1 MSALKTK
8 KEPSGRPALVS
19 GVTDPEQDEQAPLAH
34 PMRQQNALFHFT
46 DLLYRARTLDQIYD
60 VALDVIHDMLGCT
73 RAAILR
79 FDGKGVLR
87 FAAWRRLTEQYRAGA
102 EGHSPW
108 RSDDQEPAAIY
119 MGDIGQADL
128 PPDLATLIRHEGIGA
143 LAFIPIM
150 ISHGVAGEFVLC
162 YDTPRPF
169 TDEERETILIVARQ
183 LGFAI
188 ERHHS
193 DQTARRLAA
202 LVESS
207 GDAIISKNLEG
218 IITSWNAGAEQLFG
232 YTASEAIGRSVMML
246 IPPDRHNEEPAILA
260 RIRAGER
267 IDHYETIR
275 RRKDGSLVDISLSVS
290 PIKDAEGVTIGA
302 SKIARD
308 ITERRRAHEQQQL
321 LLHEMNHR
329 VKNLFALA
337 TSIVNLSV
345 ASAET
350 PAMLASIVADRLG
363 ALSRAH
369 ALTLASGTADTG
381 FRKTATLHALIEAIL
396 APYVEGAQGER
407 RRFTVEGL
415 DIELAENVVT
425 PVALLLHEFATNA
438 AKYGCFST
446 STGRLT
452 IECRRRDGDAVI
464 IWREIG
470 GPEVQPS
477 DAEGFGSRLVRLA
490 ASQFGGFSRQWRP
503 EGLVIELRMD
513 LSRVAA

>member
-1 MSALKTK
+1 MKTG
-8 KEPSGRPALVS
+8 KEPSGRPALAF
-19 GVTDPEQDEQAPLAH
+19 GVADPAQDEPVPLAH
-34 PMRQQNALFHFT
+34 RVLQQSAVFQFT
-46 DLLYRARTLDQIYD
+46 DLLYRARSLDQIYD
-60 VALDVIHDMLGCT
+60 AAFDAINDMLGCT
-73 RAAILR
+73 RAAIMRFDDRTALR
-79 FDGKGVLR
+79 FV
-87 FAAWRRLTEQYRAGA
+87 AWRRLSEDYRAGA
-102 EGHSPW
+102 QGHSPW
-108 RSDDQEPAAIY
+108 QSGEKEPAAIY
-119 MGDIGQADL
+119 VDDIGKADL
-128 PPDLATLIRHEGIGA
+128 PPDLIALIRHEGIGA

-150 ISHGVAGEFVLC
+150 VGQDMAGKLVFY
-162 YDTPRPF
+162 YDTPHPF
-169 TDEERETILIVARQ
+169 TDEERGMALIIARQ

-188 ERHHS
+188 ERYHN
-193 DQTARRLAA
+193 DQTARRFAA

-207 GDAIISKNLEG
+207 DDAIISKSLEG
-218 IITSWNAGAEQLFG
+218 VIVSWNAGAERLFG
-232 YTASEAIGRSVMML
+232 YTASEAVGRSVMML

-290 PIKDAEGVTIGA
+290 PIKDAGGVIIGA

-308 ITERRRAHEQQQL
+308 ITERRRAQEQQQL

-369 ALTLASGTADTG
+369 ALTLASRTADNG

-396 APYVEGAQGER
+396 APYVEGPQGER

-438 AKYGCFST
+438 AKYGSFST
-446 STGRLT
+446 PTGRVA
-452 IECRRRDGDAVI
+452 IECRRRGGDAVI
-464 IWREIG
+464 VWRETG
-470 GPEVQPS
+470 GPQVQPS

-490 ASQFGGFSRQWRP
+490 ASQFGGFSREWHP
-503 EGLVIELRMD
+503 EGLVIELTMD
-513 LSRVAA
+513 LSRVGP

>member
-1 MSALKTK
+1 MKTK
-8 KEPSGRPALVS
+8 KEELSGKPTLAFGAADSHEQVPLV
-19 GVTDPEQDEQAPLAH
+19 H
-34 PMRQQNALFHFT
+34 RMRQQSSLFHFT
-46 DLLYRARTLDQIYD
+46 DRLYRARNLDQIYSA
-60 VALDVIHDMLGCT
+60 ALDAIDDMLGCT
-73 RAAILR
+73 RASILR
-79 FDGKGVLR
+79 FDGGGVLR
-87 FAAWRRLTEQYRAGA
+87 FAAWRWLSEEYRAGV

-108 RSDDQEPAAIY
+108 EPGDEEPAPVYID
-119 MGDIGQADL
+119 DIAQADL
-128 PPDLATLIRHEGIGA
+128 PPDLAALTRREGIGA
-143 LAFIPIM
+143 LAFIPVM
-150 ISHGVAGEFVLC
+150 VSQGMAGK
-162 YDTPRPF
+162 F
-169 TDEERETILIVARQ
+169 TLYYEAPHLFADEERELALIIARQ

-188 ERHHS
+188 ERHHG

-207 GDAIISKNLEG
+207 DDAIISKNLEG
-218 IITSWNAGAEQLFG
+218 IITSWNAGAEHLFG
-232 YTASEAIGRSVMML
+232 YGVSEAIGRSVMML

-275 RRKDGSLVDISLSVS
+275 QRKDGSLVDISLSVS
-290 PIKDAEGVTIGA
+290 PIKDADGIIIGA

-308 ITERRRAHEQQQL
+308 ITERRRAQEQQQL
-321 LLHEMNHR
+321 LLHEMDHR

-369 ALTLASGTADTG
+369 ALTLASGTVDNG

-407 RRFTVEGL
+407 KRFTVEGV
-415 DIELAENVVT
+415 DFELAESAVT

-438 AKYGCFST
+438 AKYGSFST
-446 STGRLT
+446 SAGRVE
-452 IECRRRDGDAVI
+452 IECGRRDGDAI
-464 IWREIG
+464 IVWRELG
-470 GPEVQPS
+470 GPKVQPS
-477 DAEGFGSRLVRLA
+477 GAEGFGSRLVRLA
-490 ASQFGGFSRQWRP
+490 ASQFGGFSRQWHS
-503 EGLVIELRMD
+503 EGLVIELTMD
-513 LSRVAA
+513 LSRVGA